1 MKLLLKKLFKLCST
15 NNTSTTTTTTVS
27 LPINL
32 RKRLENIS
40 LERRRAIVSK
50 TRKGCAPLFVACR
63 NGHVNIVKYLILTC
77 DVNVEQKGVLV
88 EESFE
93 NIEWRGIFRRAEPY
107 AYFHYRYRFNVTPLW
122 CATAYGYLE
131 IVEFLFQHG
140 ADLNSVAE
148 RSGFTPVRKA
158 CALNR
163 IDLVSFFVRNG
174 ADTLQPEK
182 EGVTCLMVSARR
194 NTGEMCE
201 ILLRGRARTEINAR
215 DREGHT
221 ALHYALGKNVST
233 LKLLLAYGADP
244 FLQCQNGHDALQ
256 TACLYQ
262 SSEIFEYLRVNVTY
276 TPERLADAY
285 ELLGALLFLSD
296 DHPDDPAHITLWR
309 KAAQVRRTAGLMKR
323 VNLKVRGRI
332 FAFTHEFR
340 DEEELDRVLATRT
353 YDADWTAVKT
363 QAFLI
368 CERMLDCTGTQD
380 ECEWINFLTDRAG
393 SLGTDPKAINLFFH
407 ALELKMPL
415 THTHHLLS
423 YETFFIVE
431 KLVSIFYIRAS
442 REEFIDFEDPL
453 VILSFLSRQ
462 MINYV
467 NYVNSYSSDSSD
479 SDSDSYS
486 DSDLL
491 KAVTFE
497 MDRTVWEV
505 VKLILILIKISQNKI
520 QAQVTRQLVSDL
532 LRLDLPTSV
541 KANSILYVAIAT
553 ERYFSITFPTIS
565 ITSFLLSLGADV
577 NATNVDGSSPL
588 MQAAFLALEDDFY
601 PRVVKWLLE
610 AGAHID
616 QVMSGKTLRE
626 HIGRRR
632 FFALTG
638 IDCFI
643 NLKCFAARV
652 IQRYQIPYAGN
663 VPAHLENFIRLH

>member
-107 AYFHYRYRFNVTPLW
+107 AHFHYRYRFNVTPLW

-140 ADLNSVAE
+140 ADLNSVVE
-148 RSGFTPVRKA
+148 PSGFTPVRKA

-174 ADTLQPEK
+174 ADILKPDK
-182 EGVTCLMVSARR
+182 EGVTCLMVSARL
-194 NTGEMCE
+194 NTDMCE
-201 ILLRGRARTEINAR
+201 ILLRGGARKEINAR
-215 DREGHT
+215 DRDGQT
-221 ALHYALGKNVST
+221 ALHYAIGKKNFST

-244 FLQCQNGHDALQ
+244 FLQCRNGHDALQ

-262 SSEIFEYLRVNVTY
+262 FSEIFEYLRVNVTY

-296 DHPDDPAHITLWR
+296 DHPDDPGNITLWR
-309 KAAQVRRTAGLMKR
+309 KAAQVRRTAGVIKR
-323 VNLKVRGRI
+323 VSLKVEGRI

-340 DEEELDRVLATRT
+340 DEEELDRVLATPT
-353 YDADWTAVKT
+353 NDALWEAVKT

-368 CERMLDCTGTQD
+368 CERVLPVDSI
-380 ECEWINFLTDRAG
+380 EWIHFLMGRG
-393 SLGTDPKAINLFFH
+393 HSLGTDPKAIDFFFH
-407 ALELKMPL
+407 ALELQMPL
-415 THTHHLLS
+415 AYTKLMFSISTLS
-423 YETFFIVE
+423 IVGQ
-431 KLVSIFYIRAS
+431 LVYIFYFRAS
-442 REEFIDFEDPL
+442 TGDFIHFEDPF
-453 VILSFLSRQ
+453 VILAFLGRK
-462 MINYV
+462 MDKA
-467 NYVNSYSSDSSD
+467 VNSYSDSDSDLDSD
-479 SDSDSYS
+479 SDSDS
-486 DSDLL
+486 DSL
-491 KAVTFE
+491 KTVTFE
-497 MDRTVWEV
+497 MNIIVGEA
-505 VKLILILIKISQNKI
+505 VKLIVILIKITQNEI
-520 QAQVTRQLVSDL
+520 QAQAIRQLVSDL

-541 KANSILYVAIAT
+541 LEANSLLYAAI
-553 ERYFSITFPTIS
+553 EMEGYFSITFPTVS

-577 NATNVDGSSPL
+577 NATNVDGYFPL
-588 MQAAFLALEDDFY
+588 IQAALM
-601 PRVVKWLLE
+601 VVDEEFSNYRNVYQELVKRLLD

-616 QVMSGKTLRE
+616 QVMFGKTLTQY
-626 HIGRRR
+626 IGRQT
-632 FFALTG
+632 FFELTG
-638 IDCFI
+638 VDSFL
-643 NLKCFAARV
+643 NLKCFAARA
-652 IQRYQIPYAGN
+652 IQRYQIPYGGN
-663 VPAHLENFIRLH
+663 VPQHLENFIRLH